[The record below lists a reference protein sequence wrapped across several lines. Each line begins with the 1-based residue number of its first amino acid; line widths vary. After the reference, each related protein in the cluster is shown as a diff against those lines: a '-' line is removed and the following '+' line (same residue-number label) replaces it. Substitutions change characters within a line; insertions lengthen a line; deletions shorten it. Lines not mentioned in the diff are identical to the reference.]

1 MTALTWDDTSK
12 RQYEMGTDH
21 GVLYPMTD
29 GGVYENGVVWN
40 GLTSVSESPEGAE
53 ANDMYADNI
62 KYSSLRSTE
71 TFGATIEAYT
81 YPDEFIPCD
90 GGYVDE
96 NAPGVNFSQQNRA
109 KFGFSYRTQIGNDVS
124 SEAGYKLHLVYGVT
138 ASPSQKS
145 YETINDSPEA
155 ITLSWEIGADPVA
168 VGGHPELDPVASI
181 TIDSTK
187 VDSAKLAALEK
198 KLYGD
203 ESNEPTLPL
212 PGEIYTMMTVIDPT
226 VHVTGVTVEPD
237 SISLT
242 EGDSQQI
249 TVTVDPPN
257 ATDKTYTISSSDPGK
272 VTVHGTTIAGVVPT
286 TSPVTVTVR
295 TNDGGFT
302 DTVSV
307 TVTAR
312 PPIGDDTTN
321 IVGKAIV
328 GKAVL

>member
-1 MTALTWDDTSK
+1 MTALTWDDTGK

-29 GGVYENGVVWN
+29 GGVYENGVAWN
-40 GLTSVSESPEGAE
+40 GLISVSESPEGAE

-62 KYSSLRSTE
+62 KYASLRSAE

-96 NAPGVNFSQQNRA
+96 NAPGVNFSQQSRV

-124 SEAGYKLHLVYGVT
+124 SAAGYKLHLVYGVT
-138 ASPSQKS
+138 ASPSEKS

-155 ITLSWEIGADPVA
+155 ITLSWEISADPVA

-257 ATDKTYTISSSDPGK
+257 ATDKTYTISSSDPSK